1 MQEMDGLKTLIIVES
16 PTKAKTI
23 KKFLPSNCT
32 VVASNGHIRDLDSDK
47 DAVDVENGFT
57 PRYIIPTEKKAL
69 VKTLKEEIKKTD
81 FLLLATDEDREGES
95 ISWHLLQV
103 LKPKVKYKRMVFHE
117 ITKKAIQN
125 SLTSGRDL
133 DLDMVHAQEARRII
147 DRLFGY
153 DVSSLV
159 GQKLASRKLSAG
171 RVQSPGLMLTVER
184 EKERIVFKQSE
195 YFDAKAIFNT
205 KNGKFDAKLTQYND
219 KNIAS
224 SKSFDSTTGQY
235 KNDNTLLLDEKEIN
249 NIISNIEEGP
259 FVIND
264 IISRP
269 TSSKPN
275 APFITSTLQQEAIKK
290 LHFSSKETMR
300 VAQKLYENGLITYMR
315 TDSPFLSDE
324 GINGARNSVLD
335 LYGSE
340 YLSKEVR
347 QFKANNAEAQ
357 EAHEAI
363 RPAGDSFVSPKDTNL
378 SGKELALYNL
388 IWARTLAS
396 QMAEA
401 KKNTTSVKIGSKNA
415 IFSASGTQIVFPGYL
430 RAYVESKDDPEAAL
444 EDKETLL
451 PPLEIGQIL
460 DLDELLALKHETK
473 APPRFTEATLVKE
486 LEQRGIG
493 RPSTY
498 SSIID
503 TLLTRQYLIKEGN
516 SLIPTFVGF
525 AVCQYLINSFPK
537 YVDYD
542 FTRLLEADLDEIAN
556 HKIDKQK
563 LLESF
568 YLGENGL
575 KEKVKVQKSLDD
587 KLLAKTLSLPQIS
600 DDNPIMIGPY
610 GPYVLGNEVNGKR
623 EYLNLP
629 KTMLPGTITDED
641 IKELIKKGKVKN
653 EPIFL
658 DNDDDGNEIYLC
670 SGRFGPYWQ
679 VGKDNENKPK
689 RASIPSWYQ
698 NDEDSQKDIEIA
710 KRYLSLPRIL
720 GEDEAGVQIVAT
732 KGKYGPYLNYGDLNI
747 NLNKRDHDEQL
758 FTITYDQAME
768 LIKLNSH
775 KVSSSGTKTKSEI
788 KDFGEIEGAPVKL
801 YFGRYGYYLK
811 HGKTNVPIDDEK
823 ARMDEQLALNLTKEQ
838 IEISIAKK
846 RAKKK

>member
-47 DAVDVENGFT
+47 DAVDVEHGFA

-69 VKTLKEEIKKTD
+69 VKSLKEEIKKTD

-205 KNGKFDAKLTQYND
+205 NNGKFDAKLTQYND

-249 NIISNIEEGP
+249 NIISKVEEGP

-269 TSSKPN
+269 TTSKPN

-324 GINGARNSVLD
+324 GIKGARNSVID

-363 RPAGDSFVSPKDTNL
+363 RPAGDSFVSPKATNL

-556 HKIDKQK
+556 HKIEKQK

-587 KLLAKTLSLPQIS
+587 KLVAKTLSLPQIS

-610 GPYVLGNEVNGKR
+610 GPYVLGNEINGKR

-629 KTMLPGTITDED
+629 KTMLPGTVTDEE

-653 EPIFL
+653 EPLFL
-658 DNDDDGNEIYLC
+658 ANDDDGNEIYLC

-698 NDEDSQKDIEIA
+698 NDEESQKDIEIA
-710 KRYLSLPRIL
+710 KKYLSLPRVL
-720 GEDEAGVQIVAT
+720 GEDENGVQIVAT

-758 FTITYDQAME
+758 FDIKFDQAME

-775 KVSSSGTKTKSEI
+775 KGASSGAKTKSAI

-823 ARMDEQLALNLTKEQ
+823 ARTDEQLALNLTKEQ